1 MAAEPSSQTRLGA
14 VLFYG
19 VVLLLAY
26 LVYLVFEPFLIPLAW
41 AAVIVVVFYPWHLR
55 LEHRW
60 GRVRAAATSTAG
72 VTLILIV
79 PTLLVMSAFVRQGVE
94 AARLSEQAFTNGH
107 LAWANDTW
115 EWIAH
120 HIPGETPENL
130 AALARQGAENLGK
143 LLASELGAVLRNLFR
158 FFFDLFVMILAM
170 FYFFRDADSIMAAFR
185 HSLPFEEVHREKM
198 IAEARELIYA
208 SVTSSLIAALASGLV
223 GGTAFAIA
231 RISTPVFWGVA
242 MAFCSFIPVVGSA
255 VVWVTAGI
263 WLIVEG
269 HTGRGIFVLGFC
281 AGIIG
286 LVDNVLR
293 PWLISGKAQLSGL
306 LIFIGVVGGLSVFG
320 LLGVV
325 LGPIVVA
332 AAASVLDIY
341 APRGHPPHSETAKS
355 KPVGEKRAAVL
366 E

>member
-1 MAAEPSSQTRLGA
+1 VAAEPSSQTRLGA

-41 AAVIVVVFYPWHLR
+41 AAVIVVVFYPWHLQ
-55 LEHRW
+55 LERRC
-60 GRVRAAATSTAG
+60 GRTSAAAISTAG
-72 VTLILIV
+72 VTLILVV

-94 AARLSEQAFTNGH
+94 AARLSEQAFASGH
-107 LAWANDTW
+107 LAWANHAW

-120 HIPGETPENL
+120 HVPGETPENL
-130 AALARQGAENLGK
+130 ASLARQGAENLGK
-143 LLASELGAVLRNLFR
+143 FLASELGAALRNLVR

-170 FYFFRDADSIMAAFR
+170 FYLFRDADSIMAALR

-208 SVTSSLIAALASGLV
+208 SVTSSLVAALANGLV
-223 GGTAFAIA
+223 GGVAFAIA
-231 RISTPVFWGVA
+231 RISAPVFWGVA
-242 MAFCSFIPVVGSA
+242 IAFCSFVPLVGSA
-255 VVWVTAGI
+255 LVWVTAGI
-263 WLIVEG
+263 WLIVGG
-269 HTGRGIFVLGFC
+269 HTGRGIFVLAFC
-281 AGIIG
+281 AGVLGI
-286 LVDNVLR
+286 VDNVLR

-306 LIFIGVVGGLSVFG
+306 LVFIGVVGGIAVFG

-341 APRGHPPHSETAKS
+341 APRGHPQHSETAKS

>member
-1 MAAEPSSQTRLGA
+1 VAAEPSSQTRLGA

-55 LEHRW
+55 LERRW
-60 GRVRAAATSTAG
+60 GRTQAAAGSIVG
-72 VTLILIV
+72 VTVVLII
-79 PTLLVMSAFVRQGVE
+79 PTLLVMSAFVREGVE
-94 AARLSEQAFTNGH
+94 AARSSEQAFTTGH
-107 LAWANDTW
+107 LAWANHAW

-120 HIPGETPENL
+120 HVPGETPESL
-130 AALARQGAENLGK
+130 ASLARQGAESLGAF
-143 LLASELGAVLRNLFR
+143 LASQLGAALRNIVR
-158 FFFDLFVMILAM
+158 FFFDLFVMLLAM
-170 FYFFRDADSIMAAFR
+170 FYLFRDAPSVMAAVR
-185 HSLPFEEVHREKM
+185 HALPFEEVHREKM

-223 GGTAFAIA
+223 GGAAFAIA
-231 RISTPVFWGVA
+231 RISAPVFWGVA
-242 MAFCSFIPVVGSA
+242 TAFASFIPLVGSA
-255 VVWVTAGI
+255 LVWVTAGI
-263 WLIVEG
+263 WLIAQG
-269 HTGRGIFVLGFC
+269 HTGRGIFVLAFC
-281 AGIIG
+281 AAVLGI
-286 LVDNVLR
+286 VDNVLR

-306 LIFIGVVGGLSVFG
+306 LVFIGVVGGITVFG

-341 APRGHPPHSETAKS
+341 TPRGHPQHSETAKPN
-355 KPVGEKRAAVL
+355 PVGEKRTAVL